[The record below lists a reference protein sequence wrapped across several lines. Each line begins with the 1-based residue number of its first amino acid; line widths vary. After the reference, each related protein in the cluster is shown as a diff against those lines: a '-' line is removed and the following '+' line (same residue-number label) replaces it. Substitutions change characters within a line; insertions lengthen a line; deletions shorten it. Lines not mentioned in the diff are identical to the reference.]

1 MTAREQNGFLM
12 SAGLHGLVIALAVLW
27 SFVSGLNEKQPV
39 KILELV
45 AGEGTNYGATE
56 APALGTPGGVKLTV
70 PAPAPPK
77 PEPVAAEPT
86 PVAPTP
92 PPPAVTKAPTQ
103 TKPPP
108 ASPNFAKQILRKLY
122 NADAKAKRE
131 VAKEREEEQ
140 KRMTKAEFD
149 RANKA
154 RAAEKNSP
162 ANLKRIDSE
171 GIAKGVAGGSTANK
185 EGGAGGRALTSTEGS
200 ARERYDAALI
210 AALRRALEEEKPPGL
225 SESLVATVVFHVSA
239 DGTLSNIRI
248 TKPSG
253 SREFD
258 SAVRAAIR
266 RVGSIG
272 PRPDHRGEEV
282 ELDFRA
288 KEQDGD

>member
-1 MTAREQNGFLM
+1 MTAREQNGVLM
-12 SAGLHGLVIALAVLW
+12 SLGLHGLVVAVVLLW
-27 SFVSGLNEKQPV
+27 SFVSGLNDRPPV

-45 AGEGTNYGATE
+45 AGEGTNYAATE
-56 APALGTPGGVKLTV
+56 APALGTPGGVKLNI
-70 PAPAPPK
+70 PAPTPSK
-77 PEPVAAEPT
+77 PEPAQPEPVPVTPAPT
-86 PVAPTP
+86 PVAPP
-92 PPPAVTKAPTQ
+92 KAAAPTKAP
-103 TKPPP
+103 PPT
-108 ASPNFAKQILRKLY
+108 PNFAKQILRKLY

-140 KRMTKAEFD
+140 KRLTKAEFD

-154 RAAEKNSP
+154 RAAEKNAP
-162 ANLKRIDSE
+162 ANVKRIDSE
-171 GIAKGVAGGSTANK
+171 GIAKGVVGGSTANK

-225 SESLVATVVFHVSA
+225 SESLVATVVFHVAA
-239 DGTLSNIRI
+239 DGTLSNVRF

-253 SREFD
+253 SKEFD
-258 SAVRAAIR
+258 NAVRAAIR

-272 PRPDHRGEEV
+272 PRPDRRGDEV
-282 ELDFRA
+282 ELDFKA